1 MPDSREIHDA
11 FAEALRTHDKRR
23 LLDCFHP
30 DAVLVTPVGMVE
42 GHEQIEWY
50 FGQFFSTVPDLTTE
64 VTTMRVH
71 GDTIAVEWVTSGS
84 QTGVM
89 LLPDGT
95 EIPGTGRPV
104 SWTGCGMWTVEDGR
118 FATGR
123 IYYDQLGAYMSL
135 GCQLAPTEPGSAPV
149 HAAAPDR
156 EAEPVPVADPP
167 NQATRA
173 ESRSGAVR
181 RLLRRLAGR

>member
-1 MPDSREIHDA
+1 MPDPQEIHDA
-11 FAEALRTHDKRR
+11 FAEALCTHDQRR

-50 FGQFFSTVPDLTTE
+50 FGQLFSTVPDLTTK
-64 VTTMRVH
+64 VTTMLVH

-84 QTGVM
+84 QAGGM
-89 LLPDGT
+89 LLPNGT
-95 EIPGTGRPV
+95 EIPGTGHPV
-104 SWTGCGMWTVEDGR
+104 SLAGCGMWTVEDGR

-123 IYYDQLGAYMSL
+123 IYYDQLHAYMSL
-135 GCQLAPTEPGSAPV
+135 GCRLVQTEPAP
-149 HAAAPDR
+149 PRD
-156 EAEPVPVADPP
+156 
-167 NQATRA
+167 QGTRA
-173 ESRSGAVR
+173 ESRSGSVR

>member
-11 FAEALRTHDKRR
+11 FAEALRTHDNRR

-30 DAVLVTPVGMVE
+30 DAVLVTPAGMVE

-64 VTTMRVH
+64 VTTTQVR

-84 QTGVM
+84 QAGGM

-95 EIPGTGRPV
+95 EIPGTGHPV
-104 SWTGCGMWTVEDGR
+104 RWTGCGMWTVEDGR
-118 FATGR
+118 FVTGR
-123 IYYDQLGAYMSL
+123 IYYDQLAPYMSL
-135 GCQLAPTEPGSAPV
+135 GCRLVQTEPGPGPV
-149 HAAAPDR
+149 HVDAPDPGTGP
-156 EAEPVPVADPP
+156 AP
-167 NQATRA
+167 TA
-173 ESRSGAVR
+173 ESRSGAIR
-181 RLLRRLAGR
+181 RLLRRLSGR

>member
-11 FAEALRTHDKRR
+11 FAEALCTHDKRR

-30 DAVLVTPVGMVE
+30 DAVIVTPVGMVE

-64 VTTMRVH
+64 VTTMRVR

-84 QTGVM
+84 QSGVM

-123 IYYDQLGAYMSL
+123 IYYDQLRAYMSL
-135 GCQLAPTEPGSAPV
+135 GCRLAQTEPGSAAAPL
-149 HAAAPDR
+149 HAATPDR
-156 EAEPVPVADPP
+156 EAEPVPA
-167 NQATRA
+167 A
-173 ESRSGAVR
+173 ESRSGSLR
-181 RLLRRLAGR
+181 RLLRRLTGR